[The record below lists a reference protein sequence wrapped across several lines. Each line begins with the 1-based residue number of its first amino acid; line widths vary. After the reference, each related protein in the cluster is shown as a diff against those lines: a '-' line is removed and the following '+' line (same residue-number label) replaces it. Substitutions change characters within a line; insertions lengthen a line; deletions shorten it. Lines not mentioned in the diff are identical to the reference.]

1 MPDWEEDLDGFHRIL
16 NNLFQHSAPTALIV
30 DESIFTVA
38 TILSLQSRHLQ
49 VPRDVSLI
57 CTDGDPHFTW
67 CRPSVAHIQWD
78 TAPVVRR
85 ALRWADNVASGNKD
99 IRQKV
104 VNAEFFEGGTIGPV
118 IAERIQTRFTARP

>member
-1 MPDWEEDLDGFHRIL
+1 MF
-16 NNLFQHSAPTALIV
+16 
-30 DESIFTVA
+30 
-38 TILSLQSRHLQ
+38 LQSRRLQ

-85 ALRWADNVASGNKD
+85 ALRWADNMASGKKD